1 MYKDCRTEQS
11 AHRQRALEKGL
22 LEAMKQ
28 QRFDDISISDLCDRI
43 GVPRKSFYRYFSG
56 KEGALHALLDHTL
69 MEFEPFML
77 EFQSGGYRSVRRD
90 LETFF
95 RFWLERRDLL
105 DALARSN
112 LSGML
117 IERSVAY
124 AVTDDVLPIRFLPND
139 TKQMQRQITMFGVCG
154 LMSMVLTWHHEA
166 FQTPPQ
172 VLADAATRML
182 SQPLFPYVDYLM

>member
-77 EFQSGGYRSVRRD
+77 EFQSGGHRSVRRD

-95 RFWLERRDLL
+95 RFWLERQDLL
-105 DALARSN
+105 DALAHSN

-172 VLADAATRML
+172 VLADAAARML
-182 SQPLFPYVDYLM
+182 SQPLFPYVDHLI